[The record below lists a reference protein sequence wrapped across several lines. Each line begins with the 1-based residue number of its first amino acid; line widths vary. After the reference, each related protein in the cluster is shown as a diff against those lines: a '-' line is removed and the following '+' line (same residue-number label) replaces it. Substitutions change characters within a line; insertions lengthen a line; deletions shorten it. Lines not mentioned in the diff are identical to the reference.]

1 MRPTGNS
8 VSAPDPQFINYRLRE
23 IAAFEARASG
33 NQPAATAAKVAF
45 QRGVKRMTKLFR
57 PAEIT
62 TAKLKMALM
71 GFQGSGKTYT
81 ATSTAIGL
89 VQLMKSMGL
98 PEGKLPIAFADTEKG
113 SDWILPRV
121 RKAGLDMIT
130 AKTRAFS
137 DLIGLIN
144 EAENNASFLLVDS
157 LTHFWTELC
166 DTYCAKKAAQYK
178 IPTYRLQFQDWAFL
192 KGEWRKFT
200 DRFVNSNLHI
210 AVCGRAGFEYDY
222 MVDEDTQKKQLE
234 KTGIKFK
241 AEGEMGYEP
250 DLLVLMERKMNMAT
264 KADEH
269 VAHVVKDRSTLLDG
283 KEFADPTFEMFLPHI
298 KCLNL
303 GGAQM
308 GIDTSRTSAASIPV
322 DAPRDRGKMQRD
334 IVLGEIQDL
343 LVMHA
348 PGQTVADKQR
358 RITLL
363 KNHFRAG
370 WVEIEE
376 SLSLSDL
383 RAGFDTLH
391 IELEGVSSRY
401 GSAIARDLAPAEIND
416 SLPDDCAPDA
426 FKTLSAATGA
436 SLTKVDTETLAAN
449 GMPKF
454 LVRVPEVQAEPEA
467 PAFDEAAWLTELA
480 KAFKHCIDFVA
491 FSEKQQTLMAP
502 NRAKVSPASWKKA
515 VKLASACMTQL
526 MDNPQSDSAL
536 AVAAQ

>member
-1 MRPTGNS
+1 
-8 VSAPDPQFINYRLRE
+8 
-23 IAAFEARASG
+23 
-33 NQPAATAAKVAF
+33 
-45 QRGVKRMTKLFR
+45 MTKLFR

-81 ATSTAIGL
+81 AASTAIGL
-89 VQLMKSMGL
+89 VQLMKSMNL

-121 RKAGLDMIT
+121 KKAGLEMVT

-166 DTYCAKKAAQYK
+166 DTYCAKKAAQFR

-222 MVDEDTQKKQLE
+222 LEDEDTHKKQLE

-264 KADEH
+264 KQDEH

-283 KEFADPTFEMFLPHI
+283 KEFADPTFENFLPHI

-303 GGAQM
+303 GGLQM
-308 GIDTSRTSAASIPV
+308 GIDTSRTSAASIPG
-322 DAPRDRGKMQRD
+322 DAPRDRGKIQRD

-343 LVMHA
+343 LVMHS
-348 PGQTVADKQR
+348 PGQTAADKQR

-363 KNHFRAG
+363 KTHFHCG
-370 WVEIEE
+370 WVEIEQ

-383 RAGFDTLH
+383 RAGYDGLH
-391 IELEGVSSRY
+391 QELEGVASRY
-401 GSAIARDLAPAEIND
+401 GSVIAKDAIPLDLND
-416 SLPDDCAPDA
+416 SLPPDA
-426 FKTLSAATGA
+426 LPNAFSSLARVTEPITTALAQETG
-436 SLTKVDTETLAAN
+436 KVDTETLADN

-454 LVRVPEVQAEPEA
+454 LVREVEKPAEPE
-467 PAFDEAAWLTELA
+467 FDEAAWLAELT
-480 KAFKHCIDFVA
+480 KAFQYCLDFA
-491 FSEKQQTLMAP
+491 EFGAKQQSLMAP
-502 NRAKVSPASWKKA
+502 YRTKVSVATWKKA
-515 VKLASACMTQL
+515 VKLASGCMSEL
-526 MDNPQSDSAL
+526 MNNTGSSGAL
-536 AVAAQ
+536 AVAAE